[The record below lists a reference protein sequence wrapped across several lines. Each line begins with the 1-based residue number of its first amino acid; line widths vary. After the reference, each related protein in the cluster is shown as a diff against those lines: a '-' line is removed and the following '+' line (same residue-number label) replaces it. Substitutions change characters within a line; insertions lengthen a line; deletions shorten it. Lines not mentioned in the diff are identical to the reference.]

1 MANPT
6 PSSKPSAESA
16 TVSMP
21 KLVRRYK
28 EDPFFRSTL
37 NVILLQT
44 IFILL
49 VCFVFFFAM
58 QHQQQNTVSALRAHV
73 EMIQSGGSPAPGELS
88 DSFITA
94 RNQTLALVLLIL
106 MTLTILFGYLAARY
120 ALSPT
125 RDTHQTQRRFIG
137 NLAHELR
144 TPLAIMRT
152 DTEVS
157 LMDPK
162 LPKHVRGALE
172 SNLEELSRIS
182 EIINNL
188 LTFNSL
194 LRPGQISLEPI
205 DLVGVLTLVSARH
218 QELAE
223 RRGITLSLQIPSEVR
238 IYGNASALEQV
249 FTNLVKNALNYTPQ
263 HDERSVEIR
272 ATIEGERVNVTVTDT
287 GIGIA
292 QKDLYHIFE
301 PFYRGDT
308 SRTRNIGGG
317 TSGLGLAIVNDIV
330 RAHGGSITIR
340 SALNRGTAIEI
351 SLPTGGLSD
360 TASPQSI
367 SERGDEEYEA
377 TIVRS

>member
-1 MANPT
+1 
-6 PSSKPSAESA
+6 
-16 TVSMP
+16 MP
-21 KLVRRYK
+21 KLLRRYR

-37 NVILLQT
+37 NVIGLQT
-44 IFILL
+44 LFILI
-49 VCFVFFFAM
+49 VCFVFFFAVKY
-58 QHQQQNTVSALRAHV
+58 QQEGTVAALRDHV
-73 EMIQSGGSPAPGELS
+73 ELIRNGTTPMPGKLSG
-88 DSFITA
+88 SFEAI
-94 RNQTLALVLLIL
+94 RYETLGIVLAVLV
-106 MTLTILFGYLAARY
+106 TLTILFGYLAARF

-144 TPLAIMRT
+144 TPLAVIRT

-162 LPKHVRGALE
+162 LPKHVRDALE

-194 LRPGQISLEPI
+194 LRPGQVSLETI
-205 DLVGVLTLVSARH
+205 DLVGVLSIVIARH
-218 QELAE
+218 RELSE
-223 RRGITLSLQIPSEVR
+223 RRGISLSPDLPESAR
-238 IYGNASALEQV
+238 ILGNSVALEQV

-263 HDERSVEIR
+263 HEGRSVLVR
-272 ATIEGERVNVTVTDT
+272 ASVDADQVVVTVADT

-340 SALNRGTAIEI
+340 SALNRGTSIEI
-351 SLPTGGLSD
+351 TLPHAPSGAENENTPLPD
-360 TASPQSI
+360 
-367 SERGDEEYEA
+367 DEEEHEA
-377 TIVRS
+377 TIVSR